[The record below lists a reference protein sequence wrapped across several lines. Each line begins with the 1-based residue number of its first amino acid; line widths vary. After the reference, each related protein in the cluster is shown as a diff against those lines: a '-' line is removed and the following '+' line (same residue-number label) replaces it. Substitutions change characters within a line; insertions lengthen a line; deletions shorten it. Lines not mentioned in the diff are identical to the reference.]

1 MEACQVFL
9 RGEIDI
15 ANTAEVVT
23 QVWRAAADRDGE
35 VIVDCFDITFID
47 VGGVEALL
55 QIQRELAAGGR
66 DLRLIHPSPILTRML
81 QVLELAELL
90 RPIPA

>member
-1 MEACQVFL
+1 MEACPVFL

-15 ANTAEVVT
+15 ANTAEVVA
-23 QVWRAAADRDGE
+23 QVWRAAATRDGE

-47 VGGVEALL
+47 VGGVEALMR
-55 QIQRELAAGGR
+55 IQRELMADGR
-66 DLRLIHPSPILTRML
+66 DLRLIHPSPMLTRML
-81 QVLELAELL
+81 LALELTELL